1 VLATDTRCVHPYI
14 RRGRLNA
21 MAAVIDRFDRRY
33 QPRYHPL
40 ESTVVGVLVHNEE
53 PTIETCLQAIL
64 AEKDGRTRVG
74 SVLVI
79 ASGCTDKTEE
89 IVRSVAATDRRLKL
103 VVESERSGKASAL
116 NMLLRHSSEP
126 FVVILGGDV
135 VFTPGSLARLVEP
148 LADPAVGMTGARPAP
163 TNPRSGIVGHAVNIL
178 WDVHHELSLRRP
190 KLGEAIAFRR
200 VLRSID
206 ETTLVDE
213 ASLEQVIDGLGLQ
226 LRYVPSAI
234 VRNHGP
240 ETMGEFIAQRARI
253 YRGHVSVATATGYR
267 VSSMGLASP
276 LAAGWRLWRRGGTPA
291 RYILTTMALE
301 ASARVAARLERFT
314 RRGHENGMWHPIL
327 TSKRVVMHGHVLR
340 AHHEAI
346 QRLQLVPPEPD
357 PQAHN
362 LRALVPH
369 LRKVV
374 RLEDRIAVARPGL
387 TVTIRGDALGALT
400 LADRLLSEAP
410 GFVSEVHMAGE
421 TNNPD

>member
-1 VLATDTRCVHPYI
+1 MLAAETRSVHPRI

-21 MAAVIDRFDRRY
+21 MAAVIDPFDRRY
-33 QPRYHPL
+33 QLRYHPL

-53 PTIETCLQAIL
+53 PTIETCLRAIL
-64 AEKDGRTRVG
+64 AEQEGRTRVR

-89 IVRSVAATDRRLKL
+89 IVRSVAAKDRRLRL

-148 LADPAVGMTGARPAP
+148 LADPSVGMTGARPAP
-163 TNPRSGIVGHAVNIL
+163 TNPRNGIVGHAVNIL
-178 WDVHHELSLRRP
+178 WDVHHELSLRKP

-200 VLRSID
+200 VLHSID
-206 ETTLVDE
+206 ESTLVDE
-213 ASLEQVIDGLGLQ
+213 ASMEQGIVGRGLQ

-240 ETMGEFIAQRARI
+240 ETMREFIAQRTRI
-253 YRGHVSVATATGYR
+253 YRGHVNVATATGYR

-291 RYILTTMALE
+291 RYLLTTMALE

-314 RRGHENGMWHPIL
+314 RKGHENGIWHPIL

-346 QRLQLVPPEPD
+346 QRLELCPPEPN
-357 PQAHN
+357 PQART
-362 LRALVPH
+362 LRALVPR
-369 LRKVV
+369 LKKLV
-374 RLEDRIAVARPGL
+374 RLEDHIAVGRRGL
-387 TVTIRGDALGALT
+387 TVTIRSDARGARK
-400 LADRLLSEAP
+400 LADRLPAEVP
-410 GFVSEVHMAGE
+410 GVVSEVHMQGE
-421 TNNPD
+421 NEQP